1 MIMKKRLAL
10 IILVILIPL
19 ALADVELNF
28 ISPDGDNFNGYL
40 LNLNFGDAVY
50 QEVMDNNN
58 IKVAFSESTTFL
70 VTMDSLETPATDYFG
85 VKEISTEGVVEFLM
99 YPVGYLQGKVLD
111 SNGNLVPNAELNF
124 NCFSNIVSDY
134 PSEADK
140 TGFFSV
146 KNMPEGSCSI
156 IASTESLAGSTE
168 FKIEKGEVTKVE
180 VILGEVFVNKKSPL
194 FAIISILAL
203 IIVILLAIL
212 FLIKKRKQFNKE
224 ETKIDK
230 IETEVKT
237 GKSELEHSKQTMAI
251 SKTLSEKERKIVDY
265 LLANKNE
272 SSQAKIRHATK
283 IPRTSLSRVLK
294 SLEKKKIAKIDKDGK
309 MVSVSLSDFFLG
321 K

>member
-1 MIMKKRLAL
+1 MKKRLAL
-10 IILVILIPL
+10 LVLILLMPL

-28 ISPDGDNFNGYL
+28 ISPEGDSFNGYL
-40 LNLNFGDAVY
+40 LNLNFGDALY

-58 IKVAFSESTTFL
+58 VKVAFSESTSFL

-85 VKEISTEGVVEFLM
+85 VKEISKEGITDFLV

-111 SNGNLVPNAELNF
+111 PNGNLVPTAELNF
-124 NCFSNIVSDY
+124 NCFSDVIGDY
-134 PSEADK
+134 PSKADK

-146 KNMPEGSCSI
+146 KNMPVGSCSI
-156 IASTESLAGSTE
+156 IASTESLAGSVE
-168 FKIEKGEVTKVE
+168 FKLEKGQVTKIE
-180 VILGEVFVNKKSPL
+180 VILGEVFVNKKSLL
-194 FAIISILAL
+194 FPIIAILAL
-203 IIVILLAIL
+203 IIVVLLVIL

-237 GKSELEHSKQTMAI
+237 GKSELEHSKQTLAI

-265 LLANKNE
+265 LLENKNK

-294 SLEKKKIAKIDKDGK
+294 SLEKKKIVEIEKDGK

-321 K
+321 N